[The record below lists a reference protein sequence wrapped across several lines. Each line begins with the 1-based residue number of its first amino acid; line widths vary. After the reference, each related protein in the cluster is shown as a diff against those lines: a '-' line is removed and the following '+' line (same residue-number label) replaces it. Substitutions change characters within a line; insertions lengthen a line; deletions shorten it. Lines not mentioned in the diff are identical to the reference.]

1 LRAGHV
7 AQCLH
12 GLAEGFLRLVRQL
25 WQRFKRQRA
34 GDFEPD
40 ERVDFRLLFDA
51 GGVPLKAAIE
61 TVSPRGLSPRK
72 CKAFAKPI
80 GKA

>member
-1 LRAGHV
+1 
-7 AQCLH
+7 LH

-34 GDFEPD
+34 GDFELD

-51 GGVPLKAAIE
+51 GDVPLKAAIE
-61 TVSPRGLSPRK
+61 TVSPRGLGPRK
-72 CKAFAKPI
+72 STAFAKPI